1 MIITN
6 FKSNTDEW
14 LAHRRLHNN
23 ASEAPIMMSAS
34 PYATR
39 NELFY
44 QKSSGLDKEF
54 SAWFQKNILDKGHSV
69 EANARPIAEKI
80 VGEDLYPISATDD
93 EGRLA
98 ASFDGMTMLETINWE
113 CKQWNEDKAAEVR
126 AGRVPEC
133 DYWQVQH
140 QLAVNEDSETLYMVT
155 DGTEEKTV
163 YLWVKPNQ
171 DDIKRLK
178 AGWRQFDAD
187 MAEYVPQAPA
197 APKPEGKTPDALP
210 ALRIELTGAVSASN
224 LSEFREIAIAAINK
238 VSTDLKT
245 DEDFVSAENGVKWCK
260 DVETR
265 LAAAK
270 DHALS
275 QTQTIDE
282 LFRTIDS
289 ISAEARQKRL
299 DLEKLVKSRKES
311 IKLEIL
317 TESRQEF
324 SDYTRKLSVAQYM
337 PAINADF
344 AGVMKG
350 KRTISS
356 LQGACDDEMARVKI
370 EASGIAETISANL
383 TYAKEEAF
391 DYKFLLNDFG
401 QICQK
406 PAEDFAAIVKSRI
419 AEHKEA
425 EQARLDAERAK
436 IRAEEEAKA
445 RREAEQKAAA
455 ERQAEQKQAD
465 DARYAAEQ
473 EAMKAKQVTAE
484 QVKPKP
490 ATKTAPPVSATAPQT
505 MKKPGTNE
513 LVDVLANHYD
523 VDHTQV
529 WGWIFEIKTQEAAA

>member
-1 MIITN
+1 M
-6 FKSNTDEW
+6 
-14 LAHRRLHNN
+14 
-23 ASEAPIMMSAS
+23 
-34 PYATR
+34 
-39 NELFY
+39 Y

-54 SAWFQKNILDKGHSV
+54 SAWFQKNILDKGHFV

-80 VGEDLYPISATDD
+80 VGEELYPVSATDD

-98 ASFDGMTMLETINWE
+98 ASFDGITMLEAINWE
-113 CKQWNEDKAAEVR
+113 CKQWNEGKAADVR

-171 DDIKRLK
+171 EDIKRLK
-178 AGWRQFDAD
+178 AGWRQFDTD

-311 IKLEIL
+311 I
-317 TESRQEF
+317 
-324 SDYTRKLSVAQYM
+324 A
-337 PAINADF
+337 
-344 AGVMKG
+344 
-350 KRTISS
+350 
-356 LQGACDDEMARVKI
+356 
-370 EASGIAETISANL
+370 
-383 TYAKEEAF
+383 
-391 DYKFLLNDFG
+391 
-401 QICQK
+401 
-406 PAEDFAAIVKSRI
+406 
-419 AEHKEA
+419 
-425 EQARLDAERAK
+425 
-436 IRAEEEAKA
+436 
-445 RREAEQKAAA
+445 
-455 ERQAEQKQAD
+455 
-465 DARYAAEQ
+465 
-473 EAMKAKQVTAE
+473 
-484 QVKPKP
+484 
-490 ATKTAPPVSATAPQT
+490 
-505 MKKPGTNE
+505 
-513 LVDVLANHYD
+513 
-523 VDHTQV
+523 
-529 WGWIFEIKTQEAAA
+529 